1 MNPGTVDR
9 EKLEVY
15 KACGINR
22 LSIGMQSVKDENLK
36 VLGRIHNFEQL
47 LEAYQLSREAGFTN
61 INLDL
66 MSSLPSQTKE
76 KWEEALTIW
85 QSIYQAQ
92 TNKKLKAE
100 AAANIAVGYEMVGK
114 FNEALDWA
122 KKSLALF
129 KEQTSDEKDSNV
141 ALLTLYEQVIT
152 SRIQANNKLNMQ
164 FGKE

>member
-1 MNPGTVDR
+1 
-9 EKLEVY
+9 
-15 KACGINR
+15 
-22 LSIGMQSVKDENLK
+22 
-36 VLGRIHNFEQL
+36 
-47 LEAYQLSREAGFTN
+47 
-61 INLDL
+61 
-66 MSSLPSQTKE
+66 
-76 KWEEALTIW
+76 
-85 QSIYQAQ
+85 
-92 TNKKLKAE
+92 
-100 AAANIAVGYEMVGK
+100 MVGK